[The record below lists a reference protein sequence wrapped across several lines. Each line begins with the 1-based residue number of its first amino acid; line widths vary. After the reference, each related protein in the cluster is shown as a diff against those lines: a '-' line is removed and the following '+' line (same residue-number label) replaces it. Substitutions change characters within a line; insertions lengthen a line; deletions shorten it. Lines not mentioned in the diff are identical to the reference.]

1 MTEPAKKNKLGLWTS
16 TSLVVGNM
24 IGAGVFLMPAAMASF
39 GSVGLL
45 GWLFSGIGS
54 FFLAKVFANLSKLLP
69 HGTGGPYA
77 YSQSGLGDFAGFL
90 MAWGYFISNCGG
102 LTSITISFIG
112 AMSTFFPILITN
124 STIAILTGLGT
135 IWLLTYTNSLGV
147 VTTGKVQ
154 LVTTILKLTPLLLIA
169 FGGLFFIKAK
179 YFLPFNNSDG
189 SILTAIGIT
198 GAMTMF
204 SYMGIESATIPAGS
218 VGDPGKVISKATI
231 LGLLIAGTVYILGSA
246 SVMGVIPANV
256 LEHSVTPYADAAV
269 IIYGNSAKYWVS
281 AGVAIAAFGALNGWI
296 LVQGQVPY
304 ATAKDK
310 LFPSPFAKLNKRG
323 VPYFGIVI
331 NATVMSIFIAMNYRK
346 GLVEQFKFFL
356 LFSVL
361 TSLIPFLF
369 SVAAYPIIRAR
380 KKIAG
385 GWTAALILTISA
397 FAYTMWMIAG
407 TGKDAIYYGFLILM
421 LGVPLYMWLAYKKE
435 NTLKQSDKNQPV

>member
-1 MTEPAKKNKLGLWTS
+1 MAESSTKNKIGLWTS

-69 HGTGGPYA
+69 HGIGGPYA

-102 LTSITISFIG
+102 LTSLVISFIG
-112 AMSTFFPILITN
+112 AMSTFFPILLTN
-124 STIAILTGLGT
+124 TTVAVITGLSML
-135 IWLLTYTNSLGV
+135 WLLTYINSRGV
-147 VTTGKVQ
+147 VTSGKVQ
-154 LVTTILKLTPLLLIA
+154 LITTILKITPLLLVA
-169 FGGLFFIKAK
+169 VGGLFFIKFK
-179 YFLPFNNSDG
+179 YFLPFNNSGG
-189 SILTAIGIT
+189 SVLTAIGAT

-204 SYMGIESATIPAGS
+204 SYLGIESATIPAGN
-218 VGDPGKVISKATI
+218 VTNPGKTISRATI
-231 LGLLIAGTVYILGSA
+231 LGLFITATVYILGSF
-246 SVMGVIPANV
+246 SVMGMIPAHT
-256 LEHSVTPYADAAV
+256 LEHSVTPYADAAA
-269 IIYGNSAKYWVS
+269 IIYGNSARYWVS

-304 ATAKDK
+304 ATATDK
-310 LFPSPFAKLNKRG
+310 LFPPIFGKLNKKG
-323 VPYFGIVI
+323 VPYFGILL
-331 NATVMSIFIAMNYRK
+331 NAIIISVFIGMNYTK

-356 LFSVL
+356 LFATL

-380 KKIAG
+380 KKIIS
-385 GWTAALILTISA
+385 GWTAALILTFLA
-397 FAYTMWMIAG
+397 FVYTIWMIAG
-407 TGKDAIYYGFLILM
+407 TGKDAVYYGFLILM

-435 NTLKQSDKNQPV
+435 NI

>member
-1 MTEPAKKNKLGLWTS
+1 MAEPSTKNKLGLWTS

-102 LTSITISFIG
+102 LTAITISFIG

-124 STIAILTGLGT
+124 GFVAVGTGLCT
-135 IWLLTYTNSLGV
+135 VWFLTYINSLGV

-154 LVTTILKLTPLLLIA
+154 LATTILKITPLLLVAI
-169 FGGLFFIKAK
+169 GGLFFIKLK
-179 YFLPFNNSDG
+179 YFHPFNTSGG
-189 SILTAIGIT
+189 SVLSAIGIT

-218 VGDPGKVISKATI
+218 VENPGKIISKATI
-231 LGLLIAGTVYILGSA
+231 LGLFIAAAVYILGSF
-246 SVMGVIPANV
+246 SVMGLIPAKA

-269 IIYGNSAKYWVS
+269 IIYGNSARYWVS
-281 AGVAIAAFGALNGWI
+281 AGVAISAFGALNGWI

-310 LFPSPFAKLNKRG
+310 LFPIPFGKLNKKG
-323 VPYFGIVI
+323 VPYFGILI
-331 NATVMSIFIAMNYRK
+331 NAIMISIFICMNYTK

-356 LFSVL
+356 LFAVL

-380 KKIAG
+380 KKITG
-385 GWTAALILTISA
+385 GWTAALILTFLA
-397 FAYTMWMIAG
+397 FAYTIWMIAG
-407 TGKDAIYYGFLILM
+407 TGKDAVYYGFLMLM
-421 LGVPLYMWLAYKKE
+421 LGVPLYIWLAYKKE
-435 NTLKQSDKNQPV
+435 NA

>member
-1 MTEPAKKNKLGLWTS
+1 MAKSSNSNKLGLWTS

-39 GSVGLL
+39 GSIGLL

-54 FFLAKVFANLSKLLP
+54 FFLARVFANLSKLLP

-102 LTSITISFIG
+102 LTSLVTSFIG
-112 AMSTFFPILITN
+112 AMSTFFPGLLTN
-124 STIAILTGLGT
+124 TTAAVITGLSML
-135 IWLLTYTNSLGV
+135 WLLTYINSRGV
-147 VTTGKVQ
+147 VTSGRVQ
-154 LVTTILKLTPLLLIA
+154 LVTTILKITPLLLVA
-169 FGGLFFIKAK
+169 LGGLFFIKAK
-179 YFLPFNNSDG
+179 YFLPFNSSGG
-189 SILTAIGIT
+189 SILSAIEVT

-218 VGDPGKVISKATI
+218 VGDPGKTIARATM
-231 LGLLIAGTVYILGSA
+231 LGLLIAGTIYILGSF
-246 SVMGVIPANV
+246 SVMGMIPAKT
-256 LEHSVTPYADAAV
+256 LEHSVTPYADAAA
-269 IIYGNSAKYWVS
+269 IIYGNSARYWVS

-310 LFPSPFAKLNKRG
+310 LFPPIFAKTNKKG
-323 VPYFGIVI
+323 VPYFGILLNAIVI
-331 NATVMSIFIAMNYRK
+331 SIFIGMNYNK

-356 LFSVL
+356 LFATL

-380 KKIAG
+380 KKISG
-385 GWTAALILTISA
+385 GWTAALILTFFA
-397 FAYTMWMIAG
+397 FAYTIWMIAG
-407 TGKDAIYYGFLILM
+407 TGKDAVYYGFLLLM
-421 LGVPLYMWLAYKKE
+421 LGVPLYMWMAYKKE
-435 NTLKQSDKNQPV
+435 KI

>member
-1 MTEPAKKNKLGLWTS
+1 MAEPSTKNKLGLWTS

-102 LTSITISFIG
+102 LTAVTISFIG

-124 STIAILTGLGT
+124 GFVAVATGLCT
-135 IWLLTYTNSLGV
+135 VWFLTYINSLGV

-154 LVTTILKLTPLLLIA
+154 LATTILKIAPLLLVAI
-169 FGGLFFIKAK
+169 GGLFFIKLK
-179 YFLPFNNSDG
+179 YFLPFNPSGG
-189 SILTAIGIT
+189 SVLSAISVT

-204 SYMGIESATIPAGS
+204 SYIGIESATIPADS
-218 VGDPGKVISKATI
+218 IKDPGNIISKATI
-231 LGLLIAGTVYILGSA
+231 LGLFIAATVYILGSF
-246 SVMGVIPANV
+246 SVMGLIPAKV
-256 LEHSVTPYADAAV
+256 LEHSVTPYADAAAV
-269 IIYGNSAKYWVS
+269 IYGNSARYWVS

-310 LFPSPFAKLNKRG
+310 LFPASFGKLNKKG
-323 VPYFGIVI
+323 VPYFGILI
-331 NATVMSIFIAMNYRK
+331 NAFMISLFICMNYSK

-356 LFSVL
+356 LFAVL

-380 KKIAG
+380 KKVAG
-385 GWTAALILTISA
+385 SWIAALTLTFFA
-397 FAYTMWMIAG
+397 FVYTMWMIAG
-407 TGKDAIYYGFLILM
+407 TGKDAIYYGFLMLM

-435 NTLKQSDKNQPV
+435 KA

>member
-1 MTEPAKKNKLGLWTS
+1 MADPVKKNKLGLWTS

-124 STIAILTGLGT
+124 STVAILTGLGT

-147 VTTGKVQ
+147 VTTGKLQ
-154 LVTTILKLTPLLLIA
+154 LVTTILKLAPLVLIIA
-169 FGGLFFIKAK
+169 GGIFFINPK
-179 YFLPFNNSDG
+179 YFLPFNSSGG
-189 SILTAIGIT
+189 SVLSAIGIT

-204 SYMGIESATIPAGS
+204 SYLGMESATIPADS
-218 VGDPGKVISKATI
+218 VANPGKIISKATI
-231 LGLLIAGTVYILGSA
+231 LGLIIAALVYILGSA
-246 SVMGVIPANV
+246 TVMGLIPANK

-269 IIYGNSAKYWVS
+269 ILYGNSAKYWVS
-281 AGVAIAAFGALNGWI
+281 AGVAIAAFGALNGWM

-304 ATAKDK
+304 AIAKDK
-310 LFPSPFAKLNKRG
+310 LFPSPFALLNKKG

-331 NATVMSIFIAMNYRK
+331 TATVMSVFIAMNYQK

-356 LFSVL
+356 LFAVL
-361 TSLIPFLF
+361 TSLVPFLF

-380 KKIAG
+380 KKISG
-385 GWTAALILTISA
+385 GWTAALVLTFLA
-397 FAYTMWMIAG
+397 FGYNLWMIAG
-407 TGKDAIYYGFLILM
+407 TGKDAVYYGFLLLM

-435 NTLKQSDKNQPV
+435 NIKKATDS

>member
-1 MTEPAKKNKLGLWTS
+1 MAEPSTKNKIGLWTS

-24 IGAGVFLMPAAMASF
+24 IGAGVFLMPTLMASF
-39 GSVGLL
+39 GSISLL

-102 LTSITISFIG
+102 LTSLVISFIG
-112 AMSTFFPILITN
+112 AMSTFFPILLTN
-124 STIAILTGLGT
+124 TTVAVITGLSML
-135 IWLLTYTNSLGV
+135 WLLTYINSRGV
-147 VTTGKVQ
+147 VTSGKVQ
-154 LVTTILKLTPLLLIA
+154 LITTILKITPLLLVA
-169 FGGLFFIKAK
+169 VGGLFFIKFN
-179 YFLPFNNSDG
+179 YFLPFNNSGG
-189 SILTAIGIT
+189 SVLTAIGTT

-204 SYMGIESATIPAGS
+204 SYLGIESATIPAGN
-218 VGDPGKVISKATI
+218 VTNPGKTISRATV
-231 LGLLIAGTVYILGSA
+231 LGLLITATVYILGSF
-246 SVMGVIPANV
+246 SVMAMIPAYT
-256 LEHSVTPYADAAV
+256 LEHSVTPYADAAA
-269 IIYGNSAKYWVS
+269 IIYGNSARYWVS
-281 AGVAIAAFGALNGWI
+281 GGVAIAAFGALNGWI

-304 ATAKDK
+304 ATATDK
-310 LFPSPFAKLNKRG
+310 LFPPIFGKLNKKG
-323 VPYFGIVI
+323 APYFGILLNAIVI
-331 NATVMSIFIAMNYRK
+331 SVFIGMNYTK

-356 LFSVL
+356 LFATL

-385 GWTAALILTISA
+385 GWTAALILTFLA
-397 FAYTMWMIAG
+397 FIYTMWMIAG
-407 TGKDAIYYGFLILM
+407 TGKDAVYYGFLMLM

-435 NTLKQSDKNQPV
+435 NA